1 MPILLGITGNV
12 ASGKSAVRQFLEN
25 EGALTIDADLL
36 AQSTYLPG
44 MPAYQPILEA
54 FGSDLCYSDGQINR
68 SRLGK
73 IVFKDPGALRELEA
87 IVHPLVIEGV
97 EAVLARASVE
107 LVVVEAIKLFEAGL
121 HARCDAVWTVTARDA
136 LRQER
141 LMNTRGLTEA
151 DALLR
156 IRSQS
161 PQEEKTSRSDYI
173 ISTDGSFQDTY
184 AQTTIGLKK
193 LQAAPAAEIVSRGG
207 ELFLPLRPE
216 AFTSARALLNRFFPQ
231 TWEDEDIY
239 RSLSHRSVLAGF
251 KEGELDALCS
261 WKLEFFL
268 GLVQSV
274 IPYTPASE
282 ELKSALSVLAICA
295 GEHLCKAL
303 YIPHEM
309 IAPLSAKQLGF
320 LPGESV
326 VADVHPLSAANFLR
340 KNGLVPGE
348 VFVRSNFLS

>member
-1 MPILLGITGNV
+1 MVKLLGITGNV

-44 MPAYQPILEA
+44 MPAYQPILDA

-87 IVHPLVIEGV
+87 IVHPLVIQGV
-97 EAVLARASVE
+97 EAVLARANVE
-107 LVVVEAIKLFEAGL
+107 LVVVEAIKLFEANL
-121 HARCDAVWTVTARDA
+121 HERCDAVWTVIAREE

-151 DALLR
+151 DALQR
-156 IRSQS
+156 IRSQG
-161 PQEEKTSRSDYI
+161 PQEEKTSRSDYVI
-173 ISTDGSFQDTY
+173 NTDGSFQDTY
-184 AQTTIGLKK
+184 TQTIAGLNK
-193 LQAAPAAEIVSRGG
+193 LQASLAAEIVSRDG

-216 AFTSARALLNRFFPQ
+216 AFSSARALLNRFFPQ

-239 RSLSHRSVLAGF
+239 RSLSHRSLLAGF
-251 KEGELDALCS
+251 REGELSTLCS

-282 ELKSALSVLAICA
+282 ELKSTLSVLAIRA

-303 YIPHEM
+303 FTPREM
-309 IAPLSAKQLGF
+309 IAPASARQLGF
-320 LPGESV
+320 LPGESAV
-326 VADVHPLSAANFLR
+326 VDVHPLSAVNFLR

-348 VFVRSNFLS
+348 VFVRPNS

>member
-1 MPILLGITGNV
+1 MPTLLGITGNV
-12 ASGKSAVRQFLEN
+12 ASGKSAVRQYLEN

-44 MPAYQPILEA
+44 MPAYQPILDA

-73 IVFKDPGALRELEA
+73 IVFQDPGALRELEA
-87 IVHPLVIEGV
+87 IVHPLVTQGID
-97 EAVLARASVE
+97 AVLARANVE
-107 LVVVEAIKLFEAGL
+107 LVVVEAIKLFEANL
-121 HARCDAVWTVTARDA
+121 HKRCAAVWAVTARDE

-151 DALLR
+151 DALQR

-161 PQEEKTSRSDYI
+161 PQEEKVSRSDYV
-173 ISTDGSFQDTY
+173 ISTDGSFQETY
-184 AQTTIGLKK
+184 AQTMNGLNK
-193 LQAAPAAEIVSRGG
+193 LQASSAAEILSRDGQ
-207 ELFLPLRPE
+207 LFLPLRPE
-216 AFTSARALLNRFFPQ
+216 SFASARALLNRFFPQ

-239 RSLSHRSVLAGF
+239 RSLSHRAVLASF
-251 KEGELDALCS
+251 REGELNALCS
-261 WKLEFFL
+261 WRLEFFL

-282 ELKSALSVLAICA
+282 ELKNTLNVLAVCA
-295 GEHLCKAL
+295 GEHLCEAL
-303 YIPHEM
+303 YIPREM
-309 IAPLSAKQLGF
+309 IAPLSARQLGF
-320 LPGESV
+320 LPGESAL
-326 VADVHPLSAANFLR
+326 ADVHRLSIADFLR

-348 VFVRSNFLS
+348 VFVRTNL

>member
-1 MPILLGITGNV
+1 MPTLLGITGNV

-44 MPAYQPILEA
+44 MPAYQPILKA

-87 IVHPLVIEGV
+87 IVHPLVIEGI

-216 AFTSARALLNRFFPQ
+216 AFASARALLNRFFPQ

-274 IPYTPASE
+274 IPCTPASE

-320 LPGESV
+320 LPGESA

-348 VFVRSNFLS
+348 VFVRSNLLS

>member
-1 MPILLGITGNV
+1 MLTLLGITGNV
-12 ASGKSAVRQFLEN
+12 ASGKSAVRQYLEN

-44 MPAYQPILEA
+44 MPAYEPILET
-54 FGSDLCYSDGQINR
+54 FGRDICYSDGQINR

-87 IVHPLVIEGV
+87 IVHPLVTQGIE
-97 EAVLARASVE
+97 EIIARSNAD

-121 HARCDAVWTVTARDA
+121 HERCDEVWAVVAQDA
-136 LRQER
+136 IRQER

-151 DALLR
+151 DAWLR
-156 IRSQS
+156 VTSQS
-161 PQEEKTSRSDYI
+161 PQEEKARRSDYVI
-173 ISTDGSFQDTY
+173 NTDGSYQSTY
-184 AQTTIGLKK
+184 DQTMNGAKRLMSAASAQI
-193 LQAAPAAEIVSRGG
+193 ISRDG
-207 ELFLPLRPE
+207 EVFRALRPE
-216 AFTSARALLNRFFPQ
+216 DFSAARALLNRFFPQ

-251 KEGELDALCS
+251 RDGELSSLTS

-282 ELKSALSVLAICA
+282 EIKSAITTLIIRA
-295 GEHLCKAL
+295 GWHLCKGL
-303 YIPHEM
+303 YVPHDLL
-309 IAPLSAKQLGF
+309 APSSAKQLGF
-320 LPGESV
+320 LPGETAIV
-326 VADVHPLSAANFLR
+326 DVHPLSTANFLR

-348 VFVRSNFLS
+348 VFVRSNL